1 LARLNIQSE
10 RVQQLIAD
18 KVIPLFLAAGSI
30 ASLTKTLNDALQAG
44 KGEGTLHP
52 NRLHA
57 LLSNDVARGLN
68 EATIAL
74 VERAAALALS
84 GDATIPERSAEAM
97 LALQA
102 EAHRQHLFAGVA
114 LEDLAQRL
122 SVPPAV
128 AFALL
133 RGQPAQSA
141 TKPQVIGRSSE
152 ESVERRLE
160 PPDWSYQDIAVLRC
174 IEAFSRRPSGRIGLV
189 LPTGAGK
196 TRTALRI
203 VLTMLN
209 KAADSR
215 APTYWV
221 THRRN
226 LREQAHRELQKL
238 VSDGHE
244 QLPAERL
251 LELSNRIKFVMV
263 GDLTPLLEGAA
274 VKPTLIVVDEAH
286 HAAAP
291 SYQPVFANPWAAP
304 VLLLTA
310 TPNRG
315 DQLPIGIDEIA
326 FTITYR
332 ELAER
337 RAVLTPTFLDFPVE
351 DFDWSSAAVADLA
364 DYVIDR
370 ASTEF
375 TKTLV
380 LAPRVDRV
388 EEFYQA
394 LIDRLPEDHPI
405 EVEDIGFVHGVGNS
419 LGIGN
424 EDFLA
429 RFASKPRAILISA
442 QLLLEG
448 FDDPG
453 INTVVLT
460 YPSTSIIRLM
470 QAAGRCVRYAPG
482 KRHAYVV
489 QAKNDS
495 IAYHFDQRWLYQE
508 IDDFLRP
515 QLQDVE
521 YGSLVDLRERV
532 AELLQAHNVEPA
544 ASARILNRLAT
555 VSPGETCRL
564 FLYGLPFF
572 GSEEEFGTKAR
583 WGALLES
590 SESSVMLR
598 SIFNSFCAN
607 GADLSDPSD
616 FLLRDGAA
624 HGVNKDLTAGSRWM
638 EMMGLLT
645 AGYFAKREVHGPSA
659 IESPGSRPYRANG
672 ATTWLKYITFS
683 FRPAVPPAFA
693 EFLRDC
699 HNATDIEAEYLD
711 DPTRHA
717 AAVKVP
723 LPLGGAEAFLL
734 DDASRSQL
742 DAATAALRGL
752 LADAEPRDQ
761 FGVLAGFIAGSP
773 HRSLPNRLLARA
785 EFLLTAQD
793 RAVRIIDLSEPTHHE
808 TKGVDH
814 G

>member
-1 LARLNIQSE
+1 MARLNIQSE
-10 RVQQLIAD
+10 RVQQLIAE
-18 KVIPLFLAAGSI
+18 KVIPLFLATGSI
-30 ASLTKTLNDALQAG
+30 ASLTKTLNEALRGAG
-44 KGEGTLHP
+44 DEGTLHP

-57 LLSNDVARGLN
+57 LLSNDIGRGLN
-68 EATIAL
+68 EATIDLTEQAS
-74 VERAAALALS
+74 ALALAS
-84 GDATIPERSAEAM
+84 DNSIPGRSAKA
-97 LALQA
+97 LQALQA
-102 EAHRQHLFAGVA
+102 EANRLHLFAGAVPG
-114 LEDLAQRL
+114 DLAQRL
-122 SVPPAV
+122 GIPPAV
-128 AFALL
+128 AYGLL
-133 RGQPAQSA
+133 RAQPTANVSA
-141 TKPQVIGRSSE
+141 PVLTGKATDE
-152 ESVERRLE
+152 LAERRQE

-174 IEAFSRRPSGRIGLV
+174 VEAFGRRPNGRIGLI

-203 VLTMLN
+203 VITVLD
-209 KAADSR
+209 KAADPT
-215 APTYWV
+215 APAYWV

-238 VSDGHE
+238 ISDGHE
-244 QLPAERL
+244 QVSADRL
-251 LELSNRIKFVMV
+251 LELANRIKFVMV

-274 VKPTLIVVDEAH
+274 VKPALIVVDEAH

-291 SYQPVFANPWAAP
+291 SYKPVFANPWTAP

-337 RAVLTPTFLDFPVE
+337 RAVFTPTFVDFPVE
-351 DFDWSSAAVADLA
+351 DFDWSSTAVDDLA

-394 LIDRLPEDHPI
+394 LMDRLPADHPLEI
-405 EVEDIGFVHGVGNS
+405 EDIGYVHGTGNS
-419 LGIGN
+419 MGIGN

-448 FDDPG
+448 FDDPS

-460 YPSTSIIRLM
+460 YPSSSIIRLM
-470 QAAGRCVRYAPG
+470 QAAGRCVRYAPS

-489 QAKNDS
+489 QARNDS

-515 QLQDVE
+515 QLQDIE
-521 YGSLVDLRERV
+521 YGSLSELHERITK
-532 AELLQAHNVEPA
+532 LLQVHNVDTA
-544 ASARILNRLAT
+544 TSARVLGRLST
-555 VSPGETCRL
+555 VVPGEVCRL

-572 GSEEEFGTKAR
+572 GTEEEFEAEAR

-590 SESSVMLR
+590 TESSVLLR
-598 SIFNSFCAN
+598 SIFNSFCAI

-624 HGVNKDLTAGSRWM
+624 HGVHKDLASGSRWM
-638 EMMGLLT
+638 EMMALLT
-645 AGYFAKREVHGPSA
+645 ASYFAKREVHGPSS
-659 IESPGSRPYRANG
+659 IESPGSRPFRANG
-672 ATTWLKYITFS
+672 ATTWLKYITCK
-683 FRPAVPPAFA
+683 FRPALPAA
-693 EFLRDC
+693 LADFLRDC
-699 HNATDIEAEYLD
+699 HNATAIEAEYLEC
-711 DPTRHA
+711 PARHA

-734 DDASRSQL
+734 DEKSRSEL
-742 DAATAALRGL
+742 ETVTSTLRGR
-752 LADAEPRDQ
+752 LAEAEPGEQ
-761 FGVLAGFIAGSP
+761 FSTLAGFIAGSP
-773 HRSLPNRLLARA
+773 NRTLPNRLLARA
-785 EFLLTAQD
+785 EFLLTAPD
-793 RAVRIIDLSEPTHHE
+793 RATRLINLNDPTYLE
-808 TKGVDH
+808 TKGVERA
-814 G
+814 

>member
-1 LARLNIQSE
+1 MARLNIQSE
-10 RVQQLIAD
+10 RVQELISD
-18 KVIPLFLAAGSI
+18 KVIPLLLAAGSI
-30 ASLTKTLNDALQAG
+30 ASLTKTLNDALRNAG
-44 KGEGTLHP
+44 AAGTLHP

-57 LLSNDVARGLN
+57 LLSNDIARGLN
-68 EATIAL
+68 EATIDLA
-74 VERAAALALS
+74 EQAASFALA
-84 GDATIPERSAEAM
+84 GDNTIPDRATKA
-97 LALQA
+97 LQDLQA
-102 EAHRQHLFAGVA
+102 EAQRLHLFAGA
-114 LEDLAQRL
+114 APEELTQRL
-122 SVPPAV
+122 GIPPAV
-128 AFALL
+128 AYRLL
-133 RGQPAQSA
+133 HGQSLATDSAQPLIGKA
-141 TKPQVIGRSSE
+141 TDE
-152 ESVERRLE
+152 LTERRQE

-174 IEAFSRRPSGRIGLV
+174 VEAFSRRPSGRAGLI

-209 KAADSR
+209 KAADAK

-244 QLPAERL
+244 QLPADRL
-251 LELSNRIKFVMV
+251 LELANRIKFVMV

-274 VKPTLIVVDEAH
+274 VKPALIVVDEAH

-337 RAVLTPTFLDFPVE
+337 RAVLTPTFLDFPVD
-351 DFDWSSAAVADLA
+351 DFDWSSVAVADLA

-370 ASTEF
+370 TSTEF

-394 LIDRLPEDHPI
+394 LVERLPEDHPL
-405 EVEDIGFVHGVGNS
+405 EVEDIGYVHGAGNS

-429 RFASKPRAILISA
+429 RFASKPRAVLISA

-489 QAKNDS
+489 QARNDS

-521 YGSLVDLRERV
+521 YGSLGELRERV
-532 AELLQAHNVEPA
+532 TKLLQIHNVDPA
-544 ASARILNRLAT
+544 AGARVLNRLAT
-555 VSPGETCRL
+555 VTPGETCRL

-572 GSEEEFGTKAR
+572 GTEEEFATEAR

-590 SESSVMLR
+590 SESSVLLR
-598 SIFNSFCAN
+598 SIFNSFCAI

-624 HGVNKDLTAGSRWM
+624 HGVNKDLAPGSRWL

-645 AGYFAKREVHGPSA
+645 ASYFAKREVHGPSA

-672 ATTWLKYITFS
+672 ATTWLKYITCS
-683 FRPAVPPAFA
+683 FRPAVPPALA

-699 HNATDIEAEYLD
+699 HNATQIEAEYLD
-711 DPTRHA
+711 GPTRYA

-734 DDASRSQL
+734 NELSQAEL
-742 DAATAALRGL
+742 DAATTALRGQ
-752 LADAEPRDQ
+752 LADAEPREQ
-761 FGVLAGFIAGSP
+761 FSVLAGFIAGSN
-773 HRSLPNRLLARA
+773 HRSLPNRLLSRA
-785 EFLLTAQD
+785 EFLLTAPD
-793 RAVRIIDLSEPTHHE
+793 RAVRILKLNDTTHHE
-808 TKGVDH
+808 TKEVDH
-814 G
+814 A